1 MDADRWV
8 ALKGLFSRTFA
19 SSLHFAI
26 SSVGA
31 DGAPMVT
38 PVATVFLEGPGR
50 AYYFEL
56 YATGLGQ
63 RLSRDPRVSILAVDS
78 GKGLWLRSLLGG
90 RFLRAPAV
98 RLVGTAAAESRPS
111 TERERARLVRRLGFA
126 RHLPGGRLLWPDV
139 ESEAGLRVRVRD
151 VTIERIDWIRFGP
164 MEVLAG

>member
-1 MDADRWV
+1 MDADRWQE
-8 ALKGLFSRTFA
+8 LKRLFSRTFA

-26 SSVGA
+26 ASADA

-38 PVATVFLEGPGR
+38 PVGTVFLDGPGR

-63 RLSRDPRVSILAVDS
+63 RLARDPRVSILAVDS

-111 TERERARLVRRLGFA
+111 TAEERARLVRRLRFV
-126 RHLPGGRLLWPDV
+126 RHLPGGRILWPDV

-151 VTIERIDWIRFGP
+151 VSVERIDWVRFGP
-164 MEVLAG
+164 MEVVAG